1 MDIALSEQSKMGQT
15 EHVLTLLLDC
25 DVHQMKIQNIPFL
38 GHPICPRIIFCP
50 PANTKNVQVLC
61 IIQYKYK
68 YKQCPSVGYH
78 LITKIQIQKVSK
90 CWVSGN
96 VLLSNEKKP
105 RWKGGGIR

>member
-25 DVHQMKIQNIPFL
+25 DVHQIKIQNIPFL

-61 IIQYKYK
+61 IIQL
-68 YKQCPSVGYH
+68 Q
-78 LITKIQIQKVSK
+78 IQIQIVSK
-90 CWVSGN
+90 CWVSFDYKN
-96 VLLSNEKKP
+96 TNTKSVQVLGI
-105 RWKGGGIR
+105 WKCITFK